1 MPDLSFFDLITPYVL
16 KGVGFGPWHAALS
29 VLAVYEHETAISDE
43 GVVVR
48 GTARFNGD
56 IQPYFDPDRMV
67 IGVAAENEEGHP
79 LNDSGRREPWFDI
92 RDASLEFQLL
102 APRAP
107 SQKVVQAVT
116 AIGADPGF
124 APTAAVITA
133 YDGDPTDPPPSD
145 YPSTEFTLDFLI
157 TTVIL
162 RPPFL
167 RGAKREADG
176 QLVPDPQNEQV
187 KFTLPKIKIRLS
199 QGSAL
204 GDSLNVRLLSAGAS
218 GLDDPGDLAVAELIT
233 MQPPYA
239 FIGQSNVVGFGFRS
253 AVLDLSDG
261 STPPDILSQFGYDE
275 SWTGLYLPEIRLFVA
290 PHGARDLAVDA
301 GARNLLIGFGQSAG
315 VTGDFEVQ
323 LINQGAGP
331 LKLGARF
338 YDASGRGYDITRQ
351 SDMAASV
358 QLPAR
363 TRMIIDVDGGRVPI
377 TASATFDSA
386 APQNGR
392 EHDVDLSTQTERTIV
407 INVQDT
413 SSPVRNA
420 TLTITVSRRPTPALP
435 PAGTQT
441 QAQNAPV
448 DVRTTSVTQGS
459 AAVSAPR
466 LRRVSETPTTAVIAL
481 DAPGTPEWIVNGT
494 PQGSSATLTLDVPPG
509 ANINVRAQLPGQT
522 GVSTSTVYY
531 RFDHPEPGSGNAY
544 ATNPVN
550 SRTEPAPD
558 DGPTSIWFGGTDS
571 MSALRGTLGQV
582 PTGAQITIKGYASF
596 EGTDTPQKRGYNT
609 ALAQRRADGLRAMIE
624 RLTSSGGPAPELVGR
639 NYDFNPTPAADMA
652 NWTSQ
657 GTDLQTRRRWWK
669 AVATWTPVNTD
680 GTVTEGVVSR
690 PPTVTPPGP
699 PPNPIPVPD
708 PVPPTQPQPPSWF
721 RQLGA
726 KVRIVRNQFVACEVF
741 GKFDYQTAAENRL
754 AEGAGPGTAMPQ
766 WEGLGSQNPADGLI
780 DVRVVVQIDDATDT
794 VTVTGYFGADPA
806 DRDGLAL
813 LGTRPNQTPDPDPPS
828 FGLNFLGETCVFFP
842 LLSELAGAVAGQGAL
857 VEAPVTLGSLAVIAG
872 LAATSWMRVERI
884 IWYGGELK
892 VIANAQGDWSTTVLF
907 DIETAISAD
916 FLGLV
921 KIARDKPL
929 AVRYKAIGIMFGS
942 PPGGL
947 PFQFR
952 PMFDSSKGYTID
964 VSRPGAIEVAD
975 PLGKILQIL
984 GARIA
989 RNNPTVFEIDL
1000 GFAIDLGVISI
1011 DRARLRARID
1021 TDPIPLPE
1029 LTAFGAGVDIPG
1041 AVRGRGYMELNATE
1055 IKGYIDIT
1063 IVPVKVR
1070 IAAGIAVKQIP
1081 PAEGGP
1087 VTAVLVTLDVE
1098 FPVAIPLA
1106 NSGIGIYGFLGLFAM
1121 HYARNESGLDIT
1133 NQAPALAWLRAT
1145 GGNPINPAF
1154 WEGRANSWA
1163 FGIGALLG
1171 TMGSSI
1177 IFNLK
1182 GIVLLELPGP
1192 RLMLMMKAN
1201 LLMPMPE
1208 RVGPGEGL
1216 LLAVIDLDMGRGTLT
1231 IGISAEFKVE
1241 PLLRIRIPV
1250 EAFFNFNDI
1259 KDWHLYLGRYSDPI
1273 QADIFEVFEGT
1284 GYLMISGNGIPAHS
1298 ALPAVTGFSIATG
1311 LHVAFI
1317 WGSKSAGLYAELAA
1331 GFDAVVGFD
1340 PFRFAGTLYV
1350 RGELN
1355 LWIVSVSAWAS
1366 LSVDM
1371 GEDAAGNKISRIWGE
1386 VCGKVEFL
1394 FFDIEGCVDFELGAS
1409 SVPVPDP
1416 PKLAKGLKLISRSP
1430 ALVVGTGVDK
1440 PIDSGIGDGI
1450 EASVAPFDNDLAVV
1464 PIDAIPV
1471 VMMTAP
1477 PLSGGVTFRGQSL
1490 NGSPDAPAD
1499 GWVARGDTWF
1509 KYTLTAVDLSGT
1521 VSAGATPATW
1531 WAPKS
1536 GDKSFEAQLA
1546 LLSWVPEATP
1556 KAIEYSK
1563 YLEEWVEKYWG
1574 TICQPVAPP
1583 APVLWTFLEEATG
1596 ASPDGWR
1603 LDGKVW
1609 PDPVKTMRSELPELE
1624 LRVTERW
1631 RSGIKKL
1638 DQLRGVIP
1646 AEVQAA
1652 LVYCP
1657 KPAEQPPTRV
1667 GTVRVVLAEEARRTA
1682 PANSLVRV
1690 RPEPID
1696 VIGLA
1701 RGRRTVEAFTPQ
1713 QINIGDIVRLIYR
1726 GTPVSRS
1733 ALTAAIPPPEPQTP
1747 SFAVVAPRNCQ
1758 SRVLASPL
1766 YEDYKRRADS
1776 DSHSERENYIRSR
1789 MLTSR
1794 FRRGP
1799 LIDAV
1804 VFHTGEVEYATF
1816 YLFVPRGILSSKTLT
1831 VAVMD
1836 AAENIL
1842 RDHMITTAD
1851 LTTVIPFPT
1860 QWEDP
1865 GGPWFADVYRLKQ
1878 HVQLLGERW
1887 GYIGVLVTVKGA
1899 KHGDHI
1905 QIGLSNPD
1913 EELLKKLTARP
1924 FYVAA
1929 VEVMRKAEVF
1939 RHDFDNEE
1947 QGKKKGVAGA
1957 VLGSEAADFALLQKD
1972 TVYSVTVNWDAS
1984 RERRPPGGPAT
1995 DQKSISGPPQTFWFR
2010 TDANPPARLDP
2021 WMLTAIPD
2029 EGEKHFFS
2037 ESGVKLVFATNNVVR
2052 IYETYGKRL
2061 QVRMKASSFRPIPST
2076 LALPHPLVLDAA
2088 TVEPVAKSVVD
2099 PFEEALEKVLDGS
2112 CVPVSGSRTRH
2123 SRVDIPIPLEL
2134 FTDYILDI
2142 EMVDQDS
2149 PEGAAGVSVWRRSF
2163 STGGFRTLDEFAQS
2177 FFTARVKHR
2186 SVQAGKLQAIGMKFA
2201 SRQPEGSDF
2210 DAEIIAAGIEPL
2222 EVPDQPRL
2230 VVFWETTGIPQ
2241 PAALLIDGSE
2251 PLWRRRLLPRPM
2263 SDPTPDGNKRYELR
2277 PVVWLEPTQQSGGD
2291 AIVDKIVAAPGG
2303 QRALVTLKP
2312 NSRGKHLRIAL
2323 KRVAQREPY
2332 LDGPGASD
2340 QFVTI
2345 ADLVLSSAPWEEVD

>member
-16 KGVGFGPWHAALS
+16 KGGGFGPWHPALS
-29 VLAVYEHETAISDE
+29 VLAVYEHETAFSDE
-43 GVVVR
+43 GVVIR
-48 GTARFNGD
+48 GTVRFNGD
-56 IQPYFDPDRMV
+56 IRPYFDPDLMV
-67 IGVAAENEEGHP
+67 IGVEAENEETHP
-79 LNDSGRREPWFDI
+79 LNDPGRRAPWFDI
-92 RDASLEFQLL
+92 RDASIEFQLF
-102 APRAP
+102 APRVQ
-107 SQKVVQAVT
+107 SQKVAQAVT
-116 AIGADPGF
+116 SIGADPAF
-124 APTAAVITA
+124 APTAAVIAA

-176 QLVPDPQNEQV
+176 QLVPDPQNEEV

-199 QGSAL
+199 QGSAP
-204 GDSLNVRLLSAGAS
+204 GDSLNVQLLSAGAS

-253 AVLDLSDG
+253 AVLDLSNN

-315 VTGDFEVQ
+315 VTGDFELEV
-323 LINQGAGP
+323 LNQGAGP

-338 YDASGRGYDITRQ
+338 YDAPGRGYAITRQ
-351 SDMAASV
+351 SDTAASV

-363 TRMIIDVDGGRVPI
+363 TRMIIDVDGGRAPVN
-377 TASATFDSA
+377 TSA
-386 APQNGR
+386 AFDGDAAQNGR
-392 EHDVDLSTQTERTIV
+392 EHDVDLSTQTQRTIV
-407 INVQDT
+407 INAQDT
-413 SSPVRNA
+413 SSPVKNG
-420 TLTITVSRRPTPALP
+420 TLTITVSRRPTPALLP
-435 PAGTQT
+435 TGTQT
-441 QAQNAPV
+441 QARSASV
-448 DVRTTSVTQGS
+448 DVSTTSVTQGS
-459 AAVSAPR
+459 AAVNAPR
-466 LRRVSETPTTAVIAL
+466 LRLVSETPTTAVIAL
-481 DAPGTPEWIVNGT
+481 DALGTPTWTVDAT
-494 PQGSSATLTLDVPPG
+494 PRGSSATLTLDAPPG
-509 ANINVRAQLPGQT
+509 SNINVRAQLPGQT
-522 GVSTSTVYY
+522 GVGSFNAYY
-531 RFDHPEPGSGNAY
+531 RFDHPAPGGGNAY
-544 ATNPVN
+544 STNPLN
-550 SRTEPAPD
+550 SRTAPAPD
-558 DGPTSIWFGGTDS
+558 DGPTSVWFGGADS
-571 MSALRGTLGQV
+571 LSALRGTLGQV
-582 PTGAQITIKGYASF
+582 PAGAQITIRGYASF
-596 EGTDTPQKRGYNT
+596 EGPDTPQTRLYNT
-609 ALAQRRADGLRAMIE
+609 DLAQRRADGLKAMIE
-624 RLTSSGGPAPELVGR
+624 KLTSAGGPAPELVGR
-639 NYDFNPTPAADMA
+639 NYSFTPPPAADMS

-657 GTDLQTRRRWWK
+657 GTDLQTRRQWWK
-669 AVATWTPVNTD
+669 AVATWTPINADATL
-680 GTVTEGVVSR
+680 TEGSVSR
-690 PPTVTPPGP
+690 PPNETPPGP
-699 PPNPIPVPD
+699 QPIDVRD
-708 PVPPTQPQPPSWF
+708 PAPAAPPQPPSWF

-754 AEGAGPGTAMPQ
+754 AEGAGAGTSMPQ

-780 DVRVVVQIDDATDT
+780 DVRVLVQIDDATDT

-813 LGTRPNQTPDPDPPS
+813 LGTRPNQTPDPDPAS
-828 FGLNFLGETCVFFP
+828 FGLNFFGETCIFFP
-842 LLSELAGAVAGQGAL
+842 LLSTLAGSFDGQGAL
-857 VEAPVTLGSLAVIAG
+857 VEAPLTVASLGVIAG
-872 LAATSWMRVERI
+872 LAATSWMRVERVV
-884 IWYGGELK
+884 WYGGELK
-892 VIANAQGDWSTTVLF
+892 VVANDRGEWSTTALF
-907 DIETAISAD
+907 DIETAVSAD

-921 KIARDKPL
+921 KIPRDKPL
-929 AVRYKAIGIMFGS
+929 VVRYKAIGVMFGS

-964 VSRPGAIEVAD
+964 VSSPGVIEIAD

-989 RNNPTVFEIDL
+989 RNNPTIFEIDL

-1021 TDPIPLPE
+1021 SDPIPLPE
-1029 LTAFGAGVDIPG
+1029 LTAFGAGVNIPG
-1041 AVRGRGYMELNATE
+1041 AVRGRGYMELSETE
-1055 IKGYIDIT
+1055 VKGFIDIT

-1070 IAAGIAVKQIP
+1070 IAAGVAVKQIP

-1098 FPVAIPLA
+1098 FPVAIPLLS
-1106 NSGIGIYGFLGLFAM
+1106 SGIGFYGFLGLFAM
-1121 HYARNESGLDIT
+1121 HYARKESGLDTT

-1145 GGNPINPAF
+1145 GGNPIDPAF
-1154 WEGRANSWA
+1154 WEGQVNHWA

-1182 GIVLLELPGP
+1182 GMVLLELPGP
-1192 RLMLMMKAN
+1192 RLMMLMKAN

-1241 PLLRIRIPV
+1241 PLLRIRVPV

-1259 KDWHLYLGRYSDPI
+1259 SDWHLYLGRYSDPI

-1284 GYLMISGNGIPAHS
+1284 GYLMIAGNGIPAHS
-1298 ALPAVTGFSIATG
+1298 DLPAVNGFSIATG

-1317 WGSKSAGLYAELAA
+1317 WGSKPAGLYAELAA

-1355 LWIVSVSAWAS
+1355 LWIVSLSAWAD
-1366 LSVDM
+1366 LHVDM
-1371 GEDAAGNKISRIWGE
+1371 GEDASGNKVSRIWGE

-1416 PKLAKGLKLISRSP
+1416 PKLVKGLKLISRSP

-1440 PIDSGIGDGI
+1440 PIDSGIGDGV
-1450 EASVAPFDNDLAVV
+1450 EAPVAPPDNELAVV

-1471 VMMTAP
+1471 LMMSAP

-1490 NGSPDAPAD
+1490 NGAPDAPAD

-1509 KYTLTAVDLSGT
+1509 KYTLTSVALSGAL
-1521 VSAGATPATW
+1521 SAGATPATW

-1536 GDKSFEAQLA
+1536 GDKAFEAQLA
-1546 LLSWVPEATP
+1546 LLSWIPEATP

-1563 YLEEWVEKYWG
+1563 YLEEWVKEYWG
-1574 TICQPVAPP
+1574 TICQPAAPP
-1583 APVLWTFLEEATG
+1583 ASVMWTFLQEAIG

-1603 LDGKVW
+1603 LDGKAW
-1609 PDPVKTMRSELPELE
+1609 PDPAGTIRSAPPELK

-1631 RSGIKKL
+1631 RSGSKKL

-1646 AEVQAA
+1646 AEVEAA
-1652 LVYCP
+1652 AVYCP
-1657 KPAEQPPTRV
+1657 KPDPQPPTR
-1667 GTVRVVLAEEARRTA
+1667 GGAVRNVSVEGARQ
-1682 PANSLVRV
+1682 PALTSLPGRV

-1701 RGRRTVEAFTPQ
+1701 RGVRTVDAFTPQ
-1713 QINIGDIVRLIYR
+1713 QLNLSDAVRLFNR

-1733 ALTAAIPPPEPQTP
+1733 ALTAASVPTTEAQTP
-1747 SFAVVAPRNCQ
+1747 TVGAVAQPGCQ
-1758 SRVLASPL
+1758 SRVLAAPL
-1766 YEDYKRRADS
+1766 YEDFERQPEANTNN
-1776 DSHSERENYIRSR
+1776 ERENYLRRRLLRSR
-1789 MLTSR
+1789 Y
-1794 FRRGP
+1794 RRGP

-1804 VFHTGEVEYATF
+1804 VFHTGEVKRAAF
-1816 YLFVPRGILSSKTLT
+1816 YLFAPRMLLSTQTLT

-1842 RDHMITTAD
+1842 REHIVTSADMIPGA
-1851 LTTVIPFPT
+1851 PFPPR
-1860 QWEDP
+1860 WEDP
-1865 GGPWFADVYRLKQ
+1865 AGPWFADVFRLKQ
-1878 HVQLLGERW
+1878 HEHFLLKW
-1887 GYIGVLVTVKGA
+1887 NYVGVLVNVAGA
-1899 KHGDHI
+1899 QGGDRI
-1905 QIGLSNPD
+1905 EVGLKQPGQG
-1913 EELLKKLTARP
+1913 LLRELTARP

-1929 VEVMRKAEVF
+1929 VEALRTAEVL
-1939 RHDFDNEE
+1939 REDYDNEE
-1947 QGKKKGVAGA
+1947 QEKKQGVAGA
-1957 VLGSEAADFALLQKD
+1957 LLGSEAADFALLQKG

-1984 RERRPPGGPAT
+1984 RERRPPGDSPT
-1995 DQKSISGPPQTFWFR
+1995 DQKSVSGPAQTFWFR

-2021 WMLTAIPD
+2021 WMLAAIPD
-2029 EGEKHFFS
+2029 DGEKHFFS

-2061 QVRMKASSFRPIPST
+2061 QVRLKSASFRPIPST
-2076 LALPHPLVLDAA
+2076 AEAPHPLVLDAA
-2088 TVEPVAKSVVD
+2088 TVVPVAKSVVD
-2099 PFEEALEKVLDGS
+2099 PFEEALEKALEGS
-2112 CVPVSGSRTRH
+2112 CVAVSGSRTRH

-2134 FTDYILDI
+2134 FTDYVLDI
-2142 EMVDQDS
+2142 EMVDQGA
-2149 PEGAAGVSVWRRSF
+2149 PEGAEGVSVWRRSF
-2163 STGGFRTLDEFAQS
+2163 STGGFRTLDEFARS

-2186 SVQAGKLQAIGMKFA
+2186 SVQAGKLQAIGVKFA
-2201 SRQPEGSDF
+2201 TRRPEGSEF
-2210 DAEIIAAGIEPL
+2210 DAELIAAGLEPL

-2230 VVFWETTGIPQ
+2230 VVFWETLGVPQ
-2241 PAALLIDGSE
+2241 PAAVIIDGSE
-2251 PLWRRRLLPRPM
+2251 PLWRSRLLPRPT
-2263 SDPTPDGNKRYELR
+2263 SDPTPDGNKRYELK
-2277 PVVWLEPTQQSGGD
+2277 PVVWLEPAEQPGGD
-2291 AIVDKIVAAPGG
+2291 AVVDRIVAAPGG
-2303 QRALVTLKP
+2303 QRALLTLKP
-2312 NSRGKHLRIAL
+2312 GARGKHLRVAL
-2323 KRVAQREPY
+2323 RRVAQPEPY
-2332 LDGPGASD
+2332 LDGPAAPD
-2340 QFVTI
+2340 QLVTI
-2345 ADLVLSSAPWEEVD
+2345 ADMVLTRAPWEEVD